1 MNVTHRLS
9 NLLAMGGVELKR
21 SQYPKIQQKS
31 VPQTS
36 GMLVELFGVSG
47 VGKSHLYR
55 KLSRDLK
62 EQWHLRSPLFAH
74 AKTDD
79 GFSSL
84 DEDEA
89 ELIDALLK
97 WKYEDFFSQSI
108 PLSRKVR
115 LYDFYLKFMSADIIA
130 RKKLLPTCGVFLDDS
145 LTRHFSDEF
154 LRWHNQNESD
164 KNDVLARFLSGR
176 CIILLDASDEYI
188 VENLKRRH
196 QETRGK
202 LDNDLLAF
210 MDVESVM
217 NRMRIKR
224 NSVYQCFDFVTSR
237 GLPTLKLDASDET
250 TVNTRKIKTFL
261 ESIMR

>member
-1 MNVTHRLS
+1 MNLIHRLS
-9 NLLAMGGVELKR
+9 YLLEIGGLDLKR
-21 SQYPKIQQKS
+21 YQCSKIQQKN
-31 VPQTS
+31 VPKTS

-55 KLSRDLK
+55 MLLRDLK
-62 EQWHLRSPLFAH
+62 IEWHLRSPLFAH

-79 GFSSL
+79 GFSFL

-97 WKYEDFFSQSI
+97 WKYEYIVSQNI
-108 PLSRKVR
+108 PLSRNVR
-115 LYDFYLKFMSADIIA
+115 LYNFYLKFMSADIIA

-145 LTRHFSDEF
+145 LTRHFSDEL
-154 LRWHNQNESD
+154 LRWHDHNESD

-176 CIILLDASDEYI
+176 CIILMDASDEYI

-196 QETRGK
+196 QEARGK
-202 LDNDLLAF
+202 LDNDLLSF

-217 NRMRIKR
+217 SRMRIKR
-224 NSVYQCFDFVTSR
+224 NSVYQCFDFFTSR

-250 TVNTRKIKTFL
+250 IVNTRKIKVFL
-261 ESIMR
+261 ESIKR

>member
-9 NLLAMGGVELKR
+9 RLLAMVGLDLNR
-21 SQYPKIQQKS
+21 CQYPKIQQKN
-31 VPQTS
+31 VPKTS

-55 KLSRDLK
+55 MLSRDLK
-62 EQWHLRSPLFAH
+62 IEWHLRSPLFAH
-74 AKTDD
+74 VKADD
-79 GFSSL
+79 GFSYL

-89 ELIDALLK
+89 ELIGALLK
-97 WKYEDFFSQSI
+97 WKCVDIFSQSR
-108 PLSRKVR
+108 PLSRNVR

-130 RKKLLPTCGVFLDDS
+130 RKKLLPSCGVFLDDS
-145 LTRHFSDEF
+145 LTRHFSDEL
-154 LRWHNQNESD
+154 LRWHDQNDSD
-164 KNDVLARFLSGR
+164 KNYVLTRFLGGR
-176 CIILLDASDEYI
+176 CIILMDAPDEYI
-188 VENLKRRH
+188 VKNLKRRH

-217 NRMRIKR
+217 DRMRMKR
-224 NSVYQCFDFVTSR
+224 NSVYQCFDFVTSC

-250 TVNTRKIKTFL
+250 KVNMRKIRVFL
-261 ESIMR
+261 ESIIR